1 MAFPLGLNHI
11 VSIPLKQYGD
21 CNIVGV
27 APDGEI
33 YVEEIYGDEGWM
45 IRHKIRPNGEIIA
58 SDDEQEASPVRL
70 SIPSTLI
77 KPTRLWNTMTLN
89 LAGARHRG
97 KRSLERVDELV
108 HTMTIHE
115 KMALLKYLKL
125 DILPPQLLGL
135 AESYVLA
142 EAEVIHPNLFVV
154 CRRLRAAYVLSSERI
169 DENGD
174 PYDYDTHPF
183 YVVHFYDRT
192 GDEEVSLTE
201 ILGGFPNVTFCRPM
215 DCMIAKNR
223 LYVADGGD
231 DGRVS
236 QLHIWSLDLP
246 DTDSPN
252 DQWHRK
258 MYG

>member
-1 MAFPLGLNHI
+1 MTFPLVLNHI

-27 APDGEI
+27 TPDGEI
-33 YVEEIYGDEGWM
+33 YVEEIYSDDGWT
-45 IRHKIRPNGEIIA
+45 IQHKIRPNGEIIT
-58 SDDEQEASPVRL
+58 SYDEQE
-70 SIPSTLI
+70 PSSHHLVMPSNLI
-77 KPTRLWNTMTLN
+77 KPMRVWNTMALN
-89 LAGARHRG
+89 FAGARHRG

-108 HTMTIHE
+108 RTLTIHE
-115 KMALLKYLKL
+115 KIALLKYLKL
-125 DILPPQLLGL
+125 DILPSHLLGL

-142 EAEVIHPNLFVV
+142 EATVIHPNVFVV

-169 DENGD
+169 DEYGD
-174 PYDYDTHPF
+174 PYDYDTQPF

-192 GDEEVSLTE
+192 GDEEVSLTAM
-201 ILGGFPNVTFCRPM
+201 LDGFPNVTFCRPM

-223 LYVADGGD
+223 LYVADGGEA
-231 DGRVS
+231 GRLS

-246 DTDSPN
+246 DIESPN

-258 MYG
+258 LYG